1 MFQRSQ
7 FEPTWMNFSISSAGN
22 NLRKTFEYV
31 QNIASY
37 KIHDLPP
44 SPAYSDQDYYCET
57 TGSVFNPKDI
67 ESKNLPPPG
76 FGTQDQY
83 FLGDLSGKLHGR
95 NRMEIHNYLIPD
107 ASNELN
113 GVYWDIFMPLYG
125 RHSIVNRGL
134 VLNKYNRTDP
144 QNVTETKLGC
154 GTFSLYED
162 NKQYQLQIQT
172 AQVLFRYPIVGKIL
186 FRQPKDQPWQDTTII
201 VEYLIH
207 ADGAN
212 LNNSDAHRW
221 AISLNPPGKDFYS
234 WQNRCISAGEPF
246 NPYKVSFDM
255 KSPGKTCGSDSSEL
269 CRMGDL
275 ARLDTLGI
283 AGAKVNAQKI
293 SRRIFTDSNLP
304 LSGFSSIIGK
314 SVVIYS
320 DKGPVARGERL
331 ACSM

>member
-1 MFQRSQ
+1 MRSHSKILI
-7 FEPTWMNFSISSAGN
+7 TNHST
-22 NLRKTFEYV
+22 LR
-31 QNIASY
+31 
-37 KIHDLPP
+37 
-44 SPAYSDQDYYCET
+44 
-57 TGSVFNPKDI
+57 
-67 ESKNLPPPG
+67 
-76 FGTQDQY
+76 
-83 FLGDLSGKLHGR
+83 
-95 NRMEIHNYLIPD
+95 
-107 ASNELN
+107 
-113 GVYWDIFMPLYG
+113 
-125 RHSIVNRGL
+125 
-134 VLNKYNRTDP
+134 YNRTDP

-154 GTFSLYED
+154 GTFSLYEN

-255 KSPGKTCGSDSSEL
+255 KAPGKTCGSDNSEL
-269 CRMGDL
+269 CRLGDL
-275 ARLDTLGI
+275 ARLGTLGI

-293 SRRIFTDSNLP
+293 SRQIFTDSNLP